1 MVAAA
6 APPHPQ
12 FTTPRLAMVL
22 TMVRTHTPPFYH
34 LYMTLTCHLQGAAVF
49 IMGIAAGF
57 LFIAGTLNTI
67 G

>member
-1 MVAAA
+1 
-6 APPHPQ
+6 
-12 FTTPRLAMVL
+12 
-22 TMVRTHTPPFYH
+22 
-34 LYMTLTCHLQGAAVF
+34 MTLTCHLQGAAVF

>member
-1 MVAAA
+1 
-6 APPHPQ
+6 
-12 FTTPRLAMVL
+12 
-22 TMVRTHTPPFYH
+22 
-34 LYMTLTCHLQGAAVF
+34 MTLTCHLQGFAVF